1 VKITVARGDIT
12 EQQVDAVV
20 NAANSSLLGGG
31 GVDGAIHRR
40 GGPAILEECRRLRSG
55 DLGGGLPVG
64 QAVATTA
71 GNLPA
76 RWVIHTVGPVYTEGQ
91 DNPSTGSGHRI
102 ALLTSCFRES
112 LRVADELGARTVA
125 FPAISTG
132 VYRYPVEEAAY
143 VSLWTLA
150 RTPTSV
156 DEVRVVLF
164 DQKAYDTFD
173 RAREALDPSDAQ
185 VESELRSVPEATWR
199 EAFEAA
205 DALTAEDRDF
215 AWGGGQKTESGAI
228 QMPYPAYS
236 SRVRQLYRSL
246 PGASIDWMK
255 WMRGN
260 PLLSDPS
267 LLAAAPFADAA
278 RLATV
283 YVRGERFND
292 GVFGRALRD
301 GSIDAI
307 VGRLRTWFESER

>member
-1 VKITVARGDIT
+1 MRITVVRGDIT

-40 GGPAILEECRRLRSG
+40 GGPAILEECRRLRAG
-55 DLGGGLPVG
+55 HLGGGLPVG

-71 GNLPA
+71 GDLSA
-76 RWVIHTVGPVYTEGQ
+76 RWVIHTVGPVYTDGQ
-91 DNPSTGSGHRI
+91 DNSAP
-102 ALLTSCFRES
+102 LTSCFRES
-112 LRVADELGARTVA
+112 LRVADELGAHTVA

-132 VYRYPVEEAAY
+132 VYRYPLEEAAY

-156 DEVRVVLF
+156 EEVRVVLF

-185 VESELRSVPEATWR
+185 VEAELRSVPESRWR

-215 AWGGGQKTESGAI
+215 AWGGGQKTENGAI

-236 SRVRQLYRSL
+236 DRVRQLYRSL

-255 WMRGN
+255 WIRGN
-260 PLLSDPS
+260 PHLSDPS
-267 LLAAAPFADAA
+267 LLATAPVADAA

-292 GVFGRALRD
+292 GVFGRALQD
-301 GSIDAI
+301 GAIDAI
-307 VGRLRTWFESER
+307 VSRLRTWFESER

>member
-1 VKITVARGDIT
+1 MRITVVRGDIT

-40 GGPAILEECRRLRSG
+40 GGPAILEECRRLRAER
-55 DLGGGLPVG
+55 LGGGLPVG

-71 GNLPA
+71 GDLPA
-76 RWVIHTVGPVYTEGQ
+76 RWVIHTVGPVYTDGQ
-91 DNPSTGSGHRI
+91 DNVTP
-102 ALLTSCFRES
+102 LTSCFRES
-112 LRVADELGARTVA
+112 LRVADELGARTMA

-132 VYRYPVEEAAY
+132 VYRYPLDEAAY

-156 DEVRVVLF
+156 EEVRVVLF

-173 RAREALDPSDAQ
+173 RALEALDPSDAQ
-185 VESELRSVPEATWR
+185 VEAELRSMPESRWR

-236 SRVRQLYRSL
+236 DRVRQLYRSL
-246 PGASIDWMK
+246 SGASVDWMK

-267 LLAAAPFADAA
+267 LIAAAPVADAA

-292 GVFGRALRD
+292 GVFGRALQD

-307 VGRLRTWFESER
+307 VARLRTWFESER

>member
-1 VKITVARGDIT
+1 MRITVVRGDIT

-40 GGPAILEECRRLRSG
+40 GGPAILEECRRLRAG
-55 DLGGGLPVG
+55 HLGGGLPVG

-71 GNLPA
+71 GDLSA
-76 RWVIHTVGPVYTEGQ
+76 RWVIHTVGPVYTDGQ
-91 DNPSTGSGHRI
+91 DNSAP
-102 ALLTSCFRES
+102 LTSCFRES
-112 LRVADELGARTVA
+112 LRVADELGAHTVA

-132 VYRYPVEEAAY
+132 VYRYPLEEAAY

-185 VESELRSVPEATWR
+185 VEAELRSVPESRWR

-236 SRVRQLYRSL
+236 DQVRQLYRSL

-260 PLLSDPS
+260 PHLSDPS
-267 LLAAAPFADAA
+267 LLAAAPVADAA

-292 GVFGRALRD
+292 GVFGRALQD
-301 GSIDAI
+301 GAIDAI
-307 VGRLRTWFESER
+307 VARLRTWSESER

>member
-1 VKITVARGDIT
+1 MRITVVRGDIT

-40 GGPAILEECRRLRSG
+40 GGPAILEECRALRAG
-55 DLGGGLPVG
+55 RLGGGLPTG
-64 QAVATTA
+64 QAVATT
-71 GNLPA
+71 GGDLPA
-76 RWVIHTVGPVYTEGQ
+76 RWVIHTVGPVYTDGQ
-91 DNPSTGSGHRI
+91 DNV

-112 LRVADELGARTVA
+112 LRVVDELGARTVA

-132 VYRYPVEEAAY
+132 VYRYPLDEAAY

-185 VESELRSVPEATWR
+185 VEAELRSVPDETWL
-199 EAFEAA
+199 EAFSAA
-205 DALTAEDRDF
+205 DALTAEDRDV

-236 SRVRQLYRSL
+236 PRVRQLYRSL

-267 LLAAAPFADAA
+267 LLVAGPVADAA

-283 YVRGERFND
+283 YTRGERFND
-292 GVFGRALRD
+292 GVFGRALQD

-307 VGRLRTWFESER
+307 VARLRTWFESER

>member
-1 VKITVARGDIT
+1 GR
-12 EQQVDAVV
+12 
-20 NAANSSLLGGG
+20 
-31 GVDGAIHRR
+31 
-40 GGPAILEECRRLRSG
+40 
-55 DLGGGLPVG
+55 LGGGLPTG
-64 QAVATTA
+64 QAVATT
-71 GNLPA
+71 GGDLPA
-76 RWVIHTVGPVYTEGQ
+76 RWVIHTVGPVYTDGQ
-91 DNPSTGSGHRI
+91 DNV

-132 VYRYPVEEAAY
+132 VYRYPLDEAAY

-156 DEVRVVLF
+156 EEVRVVLF
-164 DQKAYDTFD
+164 DQKAFDTFD

-185 VESELRSVPEATWR
+185 VEAELRSVPDATWL
-199 EAFEAA
+199 EAFSAA
-205 DALTAEDRDF
+205 DALTAEDRDV

-228 QMPYPAYS
+228 QAPYPAYS
-236 SRVRQLYRSL
+236 PRVRQLYRSL

-260 PLLSDPS
+260 PLLSAPS
-267 LLAAAPFADAA
+267 LLGAAPVADAA

-292 GVFGRALRD
+292 GVFGRALQD

-307 VGRLRTWFESER
+307 VARLRTWFESER

>member
-1 VKITVARGDIT
+1 MRITVVRGDIT
-12 EQQVDAVV
+12 EQRVDAVV

-40 GGPAILEECRRLRSG
+40 GGPAILEECRALRAGRLS
-55 DLGGGLPVG
+55 GGLPTG
-64 QAVATTA
+64 QAVATT
-71 GNLPA
+71 GGVLPA
-76 RWVIHTVGPVYTEGQ
+76 RWVIHTVGPVYTNGQ
-91 DNPSTGSGHRI
+91 DNV

-132 VYRYPVEEAAY
+132 VYRYPLDEAAY

-185 VESELRSVPEATWR
+185 VESELRSVPDATWL
-199 EAFEAA
+199 EAFSAA

-228 QMPYPAYS
+228 QAPYLAYS
-236 SRVRQLYRSL
+236 PRVRQLYRSL
-246 PGASIDWMK
+246 PGASTDWMK

-267 LLAAAPFADAA
+267 LLATAPVADAA

-283 YVRGERFND
+283 YTRGERFND
-292 GVFGRALRD
+292 GVFGRALQD

-307 VGRLRTWFESER
+307 VARLRTWFESER

>member
-1 VKITVARGDIT
+1 MRITVVRGDIT
-12 EQQVDAVV
+12 EQRVDAVV

-40 GGPAILEECRRLRSG
+40 GGPAILEECRALRAGRL
-55 DLGGGLPVG
+55 DGGLPTG
-64 QAVATTA
+64 QAVATT
-71 GNLPA
+71 GGDLPA
-76 RWVIHTVGPVYTEGQ
+76 RWVIHTVGPVYTDGQ
-91 DNPSTGSGHRI
+91 DNV

-132 VYRYPVEEAAY
+132 VYRYPLDEAAY

-150 RTPTSV
+150 RIPTYV

-185 VESELRSVPEATWR
+185 VEAELRSVPDATWL
-199 EAFEAA
+199 EGFSAA
-205 DALTAEDRDF
+205 DALMAEDRDF

-236 SRVRQLYRSL
+236 PRVRQLYRSL

-260 PLLSDPS
+260 PLLSNPS
-267 LLAAAPFADAA
+267 LLATAPVADAA

-283 YVRGERFND
+283 YSRGERFND
-292 GVFGRALRD
+292 GVFGRALQD

-307 VGRLRTWFESER
+307 VARLRTWFESER

>member
-1 VKITVARGDIT
+1 MKITVVRGDIT

-40 GGPAILEECRRLRSG
+40 GGPAILEECRLLRAG
-55 DLGGGLPVG
+55 HLGGGLPVG

-71 GNLPA
+71 GDLPA
-76 RWVIHTVGPVYTEGQ
+76 RWVIHTVGPVYTDGQ
-91 DNPSTGSGHRI
+91 DNSAP
-102 ALLTSCFRES
+102 LTSCFRES

-132 VYRYPVEEAAY
+132 VYRYPLEEAAY
-143 VSLWTLA
+143 ASLWTLA

-156 DEVRVVLF
+156 DEARVVLF

-185 VESELRSVPEATWR
+185 VEAQLRSVPETMWR
-199 EAFEAA
+199 EAFSAA

-236 SRVRQLYRSL
+236 DRVRQLYRSL

-267 LLAAAPFADAA
+267 LLAAAPVADAA

-292 GVFGRALRD
+292 GVFGRALQD

-307 VGRLRTWFESER
+307 VSRLRTWFESER

>member
-1 VKITVARGDIT
+1 MRITVVRGDIT
-12 EQQVDAVV
+12 EQRVDAVV

-40 GGPAILEECRRLRSG
+40 GGPAILEECRALRAGRLS
-55 DLGGGLPVG
+55 GGLPTG
-64 QAVATTA
+64 QAVATT
-71 GNLPA
+71 GGDLPA
-76 RWVIHTVGPVYTEGQ
+76 RWVIHTVGPVYTDGQ
-91 DNPSTGSGHRI
+91 DNV

-132 VYRYPVEEAAY
+132 VYRYPLDEAAY

-185 VESELRSVPEATWR
+185 VESELRTVPDATWL
-199 EAFEAA
+199 EAFSAA

-215 AWGGGQKTESGAI
+215 TWGGGQKTESGAI
-228 QMPYPAYS
+228 QMLYPAYS
-236 SRVRQLYRSL
+236 PRVRHLYRTL

-260 PLLSDPS
+260 PLLSNPS
-267 LLAAAPFADAA
+267 LLATAPVADAA

-283 YVRGERFND
+283 YSRGERFND
-292 GVFGRALRD
+292 GVFGRALQD

-307 VGRLRTWFESER
+307 VARLRTWFESER

>member
-1 VKITVARGDIT
+1 MRITVVRGDIT

-40 GGPAILEECRRLRSG
+40 GGPAILEECRRLRAG
-55 DLGGGLPVG
+55 DLSGGLPIG

-71 GNLPA
+71 GDLPA
-76 RWVIHTVGPVYTEGQ
+76 RWVIHTVGPVHTDGQ
-91 DNPSTGSGHRI
+91 DNV

-132 VYRYPVEEAAY
+132 VYHYPLDEAAY
-143 VSLWTLA
+143 VSLWTIA

-164 DQKAYDTFD
+164 DQEAYDTFD

-185 VESELRSVPEATWR
+185 VEAELRSVPEKTWH
-199 EAFEAA
+199 EAFSAA
-205 DALTAEDRDF
+205 DALTTEDREF

-236 SRVRQLYRSL
+236 DRVRQLYRSL
-246 PGASIDWMK
+246 PGASIGWMK
-255 WMRGN
+255 WIRGN
-260 PLLSDPS
+260 PLVSDPS

-283 YVRGERFND
+283 YTRGERFND
-292 GVFGRALRD
+292 GVFGRALQD

-307 VGRLRTWFESER
+307 VGRLRTWFETER

>member
-1 VKITVARGDIT
+1 VRITVVRGDIT

-40 GGPAILEECRRLRSG
+40 GGPAILEECRQLRAG
-55 DLGGGLPVG
+55 DFSGGLPVG

-76 RWVIHTVGPVYTEGQ
+76 RWVIHTVGPVYTDGQ
-91 DNPSTGSGHRI
+91 DNT

-132 VYRYPVEEAAY
+132 VYHYPLDEAAY

-185 VESELRSVPEATWR
+185 VEAELRSVPEKTWH
-199 EAFEAA
+199 ETFEAA

-236 SRVRQLYRSL
+236 DRVRQLYRSL

-260 PLLSDPS
+260 PLISDPS
-267 LLAAAPFADAA
+267 LLATAPFADAA

-283 YVRGERFND
+283 YTRGERFND
-292 GVFGRALRD
+292 GVFGHALQD